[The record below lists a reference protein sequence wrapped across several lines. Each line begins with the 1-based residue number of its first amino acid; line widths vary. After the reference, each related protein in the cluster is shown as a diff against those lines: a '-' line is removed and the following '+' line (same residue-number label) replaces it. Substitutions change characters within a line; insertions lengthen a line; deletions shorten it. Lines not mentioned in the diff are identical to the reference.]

1 MKLMQTVIR
10 CSAVSI
16 LAFFL
21 LAGPLSAAKDDI
33 PKPKEYGVYIMAAKT
48 LVRLTPNIVFDQN
61 SLLYIESNNP
71 AHFPLND
78 VKYFIVYGKQNM
90 QVLTVNNLL
99 FVNQSPLGKA
109 RFMFG
114 REVDV
119 EVKKRSENLYSVRP
133 KGLFGRGYYAIWI
146 EDSAWDFIVE

>member
-1 MKLMQTVIR
+1 MKLMQALTR
-10 CSAVSI
+10 CSAVSV
-16 LAFFL
+16 LALVF
-21 LAGPLSAAKDDI
+21 LAGPLSAARDEI
-33 PKPKEYGVYIMAAKT
+33 TKPSEYGVYVKTAKK
-48 LVRLTPNIVFDQN
+48 LVRIIPNIVFDQD
-61 SLLYIESNNP
+61 SLLYLESNNP

-78 VKYFIVYGKQNM
+78 IRYFVVYGKFNV

-99 FVNQSPLGKA
+99 FVNQSPLGKV

-114 REVDV
+114 KEVGV
-119 EVKKRSENLYSVRP
+119 EVKKRGENLYSIRP

>member
-1 MKLMQTVIR
+1 MKVMQALVR
-10 CSAVSI
+10 CSAVSV
-16 LAFFL
+16 LALLFL
-21 LAGPLSAAKDDI
+21 VGPLLAAKDDVQ
-33 PKPKEYGVYIMAAKT
+33 KPKEFGVYVKT
-48 LVRLTPNIVFDQN
+48 SKKLVRITPSIVFDQD
-61 SLLYIESNNP
+61 SLLYMESNNP
-71 AHFPLND
+71 AHFSLND
-78 VKYFIVYGKQNM
+78 VSYFIVYGNFKM

-99 FVNQSPLGKA
+99 FVNQSPLGQA

-119 EVKKRSENLYSVRP
+119 EVRKRGDNFYTIRP